1 MSAPWD
7 GTDAQLAEGMRS
19 LKGECCTLS
28 HQRPLADEVQRRGLM
43 KFHEWP
49 SGHWALTQRGLNFL
63 ADREWEGNRD

>member
-1 MSAPWD
+1 
-7 GTDAQLAEGMRS
+7 MRS

-63 ADREWEGNRD
+63 ADREWEQ